1 MNNHMMGSAEEVATK
16 RYRLLGIYDLSDDV
30 IGMIFKF
37 FWARHFLFVAGTR

>member
-1 MNNHMMGSAEEVATK
+1 MNNYMMGSAEEVATK

-37 FWARHFLFVAGTR
+37 FWDKAFSFCCGN